1 MKRVRLAAARRLQSG
16 RTLLEL
22 MIALTIGL
30 VILAALGVVY
40 LSTTRTNRQSG
51 DVSRMS
57 EDAAIA
63 FNLLGINLRMAGFS
77 QPRALVLPGGAIID
91 GVKQVAADRH
101 FVGAAVR
108 GCDHGF
114 ADVKK
119 GFYDLTCSA
128 GTGPAAI
135 ALRFEGDR
143 FNTVP
148 IGTTPS
154 DCVNNAV
161 TTATPSAID
170 ATLTYALIDS
180 RFVGQIGTTSNT
192 PELLCAGSGGT
203 GTAIFNAEPLT
214 QFVDNV
220 QFSYGVAADRESRDV
235 IQYMSASQ
243 VDTLPTSAANP
254 VQMVD
259 GRWSRV
265 VNIKACIVMR
275 SENRNQADT
284 GTYIDCDGNPAASAD
299 GYARRAFNSV
309 YALRNRSGFL
319 TP

>member
-1 MKRVRLAAARRLQSG
+1 M
-16 RTLLEL
+16 EL
-22 MIALTIGL
+22 MIAITIGL
-30 VILAALGVVY
+30 IILAALGVAY
-40 LSTTRTNRQSG
+40 LSTTQTGRRST

-63 FNLLGINLRMAGFS
+63 FNLIGSHLRMAGFS
-77 QPRALVLPGGAIID
+77 QPRALVLPGGAIIG

-119 GFYDLTCSA
+119 GFYDLSCGG
-128 GTGPAAI
+128 GTGSSAI
-135 ALRFEGDR
+135 ALRFEGDQ

-148 IGTTPS
+148 IGTAPS

-161 TTATPSAID
+161 AATTPSALD
-170 ATLTYALIDS
+170 ATLTFALVDS
-180 RFVGQIGTTSNT
+180 RFVGQVGATSNT

-214 QFVDNV
+214 QFVDKI
-220 QFSYGVAADRESRDV
+220 QFSYGVASDRTSRDV
-235 IQYMSASQ
+235 IQYMSAADINS
-243 VDTLPTSAANP
+243 LPASSVNL
-254 VQMVD
+254 VQMID
-259 GRWSRV
+259 DRWTRV
-265 VNIKACIVMR
+265 INIKVCIVMR
-275 SENRNQADT
+275 SENHDRT
-284 GTYIDCDGNPAASAD
+284 SVGTYVDCDGSVTASAD

-309 YALRNRSGFL
+309 YTLRNRGGFL